1 MSKSMSH
8 LDSDDVF
15 PKRALCFSH
24 VLFVPLGV
32 DLLQHQSE
40 HPGTARALK
49 DLMLQHTSVSHT
61 VGSHFRMLVLLCSLE
76 LFASCCL
83 P

>member
-1 MSKSMSH
+1 MSKSVSH

-15 PKRALCFSH
+15 PKRALSFFH
-24 VLFVPLGV
+24 VPFVPLGI

-40 HPGTARALK
+40 CTLGQREPSKTLCCSTHL
-49 DLMLQHTSVSHT
+49 SHT
-61 VGSHFRMLVLLCSLE
+61 MGSHFRMLVLLCSLE

-83 P
+83 A